1 MGDPI
6 RVSVESAMD
15 MAVELHKRGELD
27 EASTLYNDVL
37 KVVPEHPDA
46 LHFLGVASHQM
57 GDSEAAIKLVERSLE
72 LAPGHPDALNNLA
85 NILRESGKLEK
96 AEKTYREVLQF
107 APEHPETLV
116 NMATIL
122 RELKQTDEAMQMIRK
137 AIELYPENHEAWHN
151 LGNIYRDQ
159 KMFEEALSAYTKSD
173 ELEPLS
179 EDSSKEIAKILFESG
194 RPQDAINALERL
206 LERQPNDATA
216 RHMLA
221 AFGGSDVPERAS
233 DNFVRETFDTF
244 SVSFDEALAR
254 LEYKAPR
261 LVADRVSEIAGSL
274 GKSLDI
280 LDIGCGTGL
289 CGPLVHSHASE
300 LIGVDLSPRMLKKAE
315 RRNVYHELHEAEL
328 TGFMRA
334 AGRSFDAVICVDTF
348 VYFGALDEA
357 FDAARDILAPG
368 GHLVFTVER
377 HDPAEFDSGY
387 RLQHHG
393 RYSHHVE
400 YLASELVNAG
410 FEVVALEEIVPRTEG
425 GKPVAGTLAVGRKPD
440 G

>member
-1 MGDPI
+1 MGNPI

-15 MAVELHKRGELD
+15 MAVELHKNGELE

-37 KVVPEHPDA
+37 KVVPDHPDA
-46 LHFLGVASHQM
+46 LHFLGVASHQL
-57 GDSEAAIKLVERSLE
+57 GDTDDAIELIERSLG
-72 LAPGHPDALNNLA
+72 LAPDHPDALNNLA
-85 NILRESGKLEK
+85 NILRETGRLEK
-96 AEKTYREVLQF
+96 AEQMYRKVLEF
-107 APEHPETLV
+107 APEHPETLI

-122 RELKQTDEAMQMIRK
+122 RGLKQNDEAVQMIRK
-137 AIELYPENHEAWHN
+137 AIELHPDNHEAWHN

-159 KMFEEALSAYTKSD
+159 KMFEEALTAYKKSD
-173 ELEPLS
+173 ELEPVN
-179 EDSSKEIAKILFESG
+179 EDSSREIAKILYQSG
-194 RPQDAINALERL
+194 RQQDAINALERL
-206 LERQPNDATA
+206 LERQPNDSTA

-233 DNFVRETFDTF
+233 DSFVRETFDTF

-261 LVADRVSEIAGSL
+261 LVADRVADIAGS
-274 GKSLDI
+274 GKGQLDI

-289 CGPLVHSHASE
+289 CGPLVHSHANV
-300 LIGVDLSPRMLKKAE
+300 LIGVDLSPRMLRKAKH
-315 RRNVYHELHEAEL
+315 RNVYNELHEAEL
-328 TGFMRA
+328 TEFMRG

-357 FDAARDILAPG
+357 LNAARDILTPG
-368 GHLVFTVER
+368 GHLIFTVER
-377 HDPAEFDSGY
+377 HDPAEFESGY

-393 RYSHHVE
+393 RYSHHAE
-400 YLASELVNAG
+400 YLATELGNAG
-410 FEVVALEEIVPRTEG
+410 FEVVALEEIIPRTEG
-425 GKPVAGTLAVGRKPD
+425 GEPVPGTLAVARKPD